1 MMLSRPKPDFFTGGC
16 PQLVASLKQKSAL
29 GLLSIIGFESQ
40 KGPKIAI
47 LTILA
52 PTYVVKLLAPQYNQK
67 ETNIIKC
74 TSLVRT

>member
-29 GLLSIIGFESQ
+29 GLLSIIGFESP

-52 PTYVVKLLAPQYNQK
+52 PTYVIKLFGLQRNQK
-67 ETNIIKC
+67 ETYITK
-74 TSLVRT
+74 

>member
-16 PQLVASLKQKSAL
+16 PQLVASLKQKSAW
-29 GLLSIIGFESQ
+29 GLLSIIDFKSP

-52 PTYVVKLLAPQYNQK
+52 PTYVVKLLGPQYNQN
-67 ETNIIKC
+67 ETYTIK
-74 TSLVRT
+74 